1 MFSDSRANT
10 ALKLLWYNRTI
21 SSGAIT
27 GVIAIVFLVG
37 IQIAILF
44 GVINIINNQIMHTNA
59 DAWIVT
65 KNTTN
70 LDFSGR
76 LPNFYMDRAVGLN
89 EVEYA
94 RPFINAGG
102 LMRDHTGRYEL
113 EIVYGIKMP
122 QLTGGPWAFQRGNS
136 TSMLDPFSFTIDN
149 TTLMNP
155 NPPQFNQIIEVQY
168 QKLKF
173 NAITDFIRSFRGN
186 VSYTSVD
193 NARKFR
199 GENADFVN
207 AIMVKFKEG
216 TDLKGSIE
224 KLAQLYPY
232 ATVLSSEDLASQTVK
247 YYLLATGVGG
257 SIFMSA
263 GISALVGLIV
273 IGLTLYNNILSHEH
287 ELAILRV
294 LGARKRDILLILV
307 YQVLIIAVIGLFIGF
322 VLLAFTLNF
331 VSQGRIP
338 VALPI
343 WFGPA
348 HILLTIF
355 LCLLGSYFAMRHAL
369 KIDPSSAF
377 R

>member
-1 MFSDSRANT
+1 MFADPRAAT
-10 ALKLLWYNRTI
+10 ALQLLWYNRVI

-27 GVIAIVFLVG
+27 GVISIVFLVG
-37 IQIAILF
+37 VQIAILF
-44 GVINIINNQIMHTNA
+44 GVINIISNQILHSSA

-65 KNTTN
+65 KNSTN

-76 LPNFYMDRAVGLN
+76 LPNFYIDRAVGLA

-94 RPFINAGG
+94 RPLIIAGA

-113 EIVYGIKMP
+113 EIVYGIKVP
-122 QLTGGPWAFQRGNS
+122 QLTGGPWAFRKGS
-136 TSMLDPFSFTIDN
+136 PASMLDPFSFTIDN

-155 NPPQFNQIIEVQY
+155 NPPLFNHILEVQH

-173 NAITDFIRSFRGN
+173 NVITEFIRSFRGN
-186 VSYTSVD
+186 VSYTSLD
-193 NARKFR
+193 NARKFK
-199 GENADFVN
+199 GENPDFVN
-207 AIMVKFKEG
+207 AIMVKFKKG
-216 TDLKGSIE
+216 ADLQATIAR
-224 KLAQLYPY
+224 LAQLFPY
-232 ATVLSSEDLASQTVK
+232 ATVVSTEDLVNKTVM
-247 YYLLATGVGG
+247 YYLLATGIGG

-273 IGLTLYNNILSHEH
+273 IGITLYNNILSHEKDI
-287 ELAILRV
+287 AILRV
-294 LGARKRDILLILV
+294 LGARRKDILFILV
-307 YQVLIIAVIGLFIGF
+307 YQVLIIAVIGLFLGF

-348 HILLTIF
+348 HIALTIF